1 MPATRSA
8 KLTGETG
15 ECAFIWEATRRGL
28 IVSKPYGES
37 APYDFIVQ
45 PREQGPNGHPGRLF
59 RIQVKTAATFQ
70 RANGCY
76 QFAATKSRGHARYA
90 PDEIDFFA
98 ALILPLGVWYI
109 IPVSIVT
116 TSALIFCPHVQC
128 SRSRY
133 AKYREAWHLLF
144 DPPSI

>member
-1 MPATRSA
+1 MPATRFA
-8 KLTGETG
+8 KITGEAG

-45 PREQGPNGHPGRLF
+45 PRERGLSGRPGRLS
-59 RIQVKTAATFQ
+59 RIQVKAAATFQ
-70 RANGCY
+70 RANRCY
-76 QFAATKSRGHARYA
+76 QVAATKSRGHARYA
-90 PDEIDFFA
+90 GDEIDFFA
-98 ALILPLGVWYI
+98 VVILPLAVWYI

-116 TSALIFCPHVQC
+116 TSALFFFPHVQR

-133 AKYREAWHLLF
+133 AKYREAWYLLF
-144 DPPSI
+144 DLPPV